1 MKKILLALALAG
13 IIFNGC
19 KPKEEAQPG
28 PGSRQPG
35 AKLRFAFIPKSLTIP
50 VFAYAKIGAERKAE
64 QLGNVEIIW
73 RAPDIIDAIKQ
84 KEILESFIAQ
94 RVDGIAIS
102 CMNSA
107 LVTPSIN
114 KAVEMGIPVVTWDSD
129 APRSKRAAFYGVN
142 DFESG
147 VIMGDNLVK
156 LLDGKGKIT
165 VITTLGADN
174 LEQRLKGVMSVL
186 QKNPGIEVM
195 ETFDCK
201 DDYLAAKQYIEIVT
215 KSHPELTGMIST
227 GGWPVFNENI
237 LNPVDTTRVKV
248 VAFDTI
254 PPAPDVM
261 KKGKAQILIGQKYFG
276 WGAVPT
282 QILYDIVVNKKYPP
296 DPIIYSGVD
305 VVTPEN
311 VDAYIQKWNK
321 MASGEIFE

>member
-1 MKKILLALALAG
+1 
-13 IIFNGC
+13 
-19 KPKEEAQPG
+19 
-28 PGSRQPG
+28 
-35 AKLRFAFIPKSLTIP
+35 
-50 VFAYAKIGAERKAE
+50 
-64 QLGNVEIIW
+64 
-73 RAPDIIDAIKQ
+73 
-84 KEILESFIAQ
+84 
-94 RVDGIAIS
+94 
-102 CMNSA
+102 
-107 LVTPSIN
+107 
-114 KAVEMGIPVVTWDSD
+114 
-129 APRSKRAAFYGVN
+129 
-142 DFESG
+142 
-147 VIMGDNLVK
+147 
-156 LLDGKGKIT
+156 
-165 VITTLGADN
+165 
-174 LEQRLKGVMSVL
+174 
-186 QKNPGIEVM
+186 M